1 MLPARNRPLHC
12 VLLHLSGAALWSVAV
27 GAVAGPALALDRLD
41 FSVAGGDKALT
52 QALRGASL
60 LVTSELDGQDDAQDL
75 FAAARAEYGTLLGAL
90 YAQGHYSGVISIK
103 VDGREAAGIAP
114 LDAPSRIGVI
124 AVTVDPGPAFRLS
137 RAQIGP
143 LAPGTDVPRGF
154 ATGQPAPSSV
164 VREAAV
170 AGVAGWRDVGHAKAR
185 VAAQEVTADH
195 ADATLSAQ
203 ITLEPGPRLRFG
215 PLSVTGAERMRERRI
230 VKIAGLPEGEV
241 FSPEELD
248 RAANRLRRTGVF
260 RSVSMTEGEAI
271 LSPDLLPITV
281 TVVEE
286 KPRRLSFGAEIA
298 SAEGVSLTG
307 YWLHRNL
314 LGGAERLRVD
324 AEIANLGAQNSGVDY
339 ALGLSLER
347 PATFTPDTTVG
358 VSAEIG
364 HLDEEDYYADVA
376 TIGIG
381 ATHYFTDALTGRVG
395 IDYEHAEGR
404 DVVDRFLFRNISLP
418 IGVTW
423 DRRNDKTN
431 ATGGWYL
438 DAEVKPFFGFGT
450 TGSGTR
456 STLDA
461 RGYLGFGAE
470 DGIVL
475 AGRVQAGAVLG
486 SALLETPRDD
496 LFYSGGGGTVRGQPY
511 QSLGV
516 NLARGLLSPKIGG
529 THFLGAQ
536 IEARAMVTERI
547 GVVGF
552 YDVGRIDV
560 GGFFGTAGDWH
571 SGAGIGV
578 RYDTGFGPIRLDVAA
593 PVGGTTGEGVQ
604 IYVGL
609 GQAF

>member
-12 VLLHLSGAALWSVAV
+12 ALSRFSGAALWSVAV
-27 GAVAGPALALDRLD
+27 GAVGGPAVALDRLD
-41 FSVAGGDKALT
+41 FTVAGGDKALT

-185 VAAQEVTADH
+185 VAAQEVTANH

-395 IDYEHAEGR
+395 IDYEYAEGR

>member
-12 VLLHLSGAALWSVAV
+12 ALSRFSGAALWSVAV
-27 GAVAGPALALDRLD
+27 GAVGGPAVALDRLD
-41 FSVAGGDKALT
+41 FTVAGGDKALT

-395 IDYEHAEGR
+395 IDYEYAEGR